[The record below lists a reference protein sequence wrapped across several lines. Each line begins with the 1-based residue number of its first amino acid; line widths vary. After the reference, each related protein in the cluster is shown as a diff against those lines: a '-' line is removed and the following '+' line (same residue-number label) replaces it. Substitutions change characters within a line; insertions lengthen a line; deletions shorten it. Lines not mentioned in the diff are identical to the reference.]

1 MKLVEIL
8 ARELKEWPRTE
19 VLYLSQ
25 AQDGDLVLDF
35 CDPVS
40 DVPGDWE
47 HLGKCF
53 DRASDWID
61 AKVTIDQWESERARI
76 LLESQPERDPLI
88 REITSS
94 ASVGYQLERDFES
107 EEVNKYEQEL
117 WDKVASSAIG
127 GIVAS
132 NAFHNYS
139 NFQGNVANAVDF
151 ASQVADAFM
160 AERAKRVG
168 K

>member
-61 AKVTIDQWESERARI
+61 AKVTRAQWETERARI
-76 LLESQPERDPLI
+76 AMDCISAFSQEQDQA
-88 REITSS
+88 EQAVS
-94 ASVGYQLERDFES
+94 Q
-107 EEVNKYEQEL
+107 YEQEL
-117 WDKVASSAIG
+117 WDKAAISAIG

-132 NAFHNYS
+132 RGFHEYSTYQGVPENAAIFC
-139 NFQGNVANAVDF
+139 AEC
-151 ASQVADAFM
+151 ADAFM